1 MLEPQRRQNSES
13 FSNATASVPGSGVK
27 MHQRFSNRSAKPASG
42 PDFSVPASGWPGMK
56 CTPAGTC
63 GCICAMTDA
72 LVEPT
77 SVRIAPGFSA
87 GAISSATSPDAP
99 TGTETTTR
107 SASCT
112 ASAASVE

>member
-1 MLEPQRRQNSES
+1 
-13 FSNATASVPGSGVK
+13 
-27 MHQRFSNRSAKPASG
+27 
-42 PDFSVPASGWPGMK
+42 MK

-87 GAISSATSPDAP
+87 GAISSATAPDAP
-99 TGTETTTR
+99 TGTETMTR
-107 SASCT
+107 SASRT
-112 ASAASVE
+112 ASAASVV